1 MKTNPSHPCSPG
13 RTARFQRLTTGLL
26 AGTLLA
32 VSSLHAQTSTIYG
45 LTADRQV
52 NSAGVLSDTTPMQ
65 VGYSGSTGMN
75 AVVVFQLPTL
85 PAGKEFD
92 AASLRLYQNG
102 RDGTPAFNA
111 DLYGVA
117 ISASSAVLASQYYAG
132 AFDSASI
139 LIKDNLLTSASGT
152 GSIYATASE
161 LTDFLNAVYANGS
174 GAGKYV
180 FLRVNPDIS
189 GLNNYTRY
197 KFYSADYSGGAYYWP
212 ALTYG
217 TVDAQLGWESLPLG
231 GGGYV
236 TGLVSNTSG
245 DAIYC
250 RTDVGGALRWVPVPG
265 DAAGN
270 GHWESLSDHMVP
282 LGEANA
288 KKLMGVESIATDPSN
303 ADRVYIGA
311 GNRIYVS
318 QNRGGSW
325 TLINPSLAM
334 GPNQG
339 STRFYGERLSVDP
352 NNPDII
358 WYGSLQEGLQ
368 KGVKQSNGTWTWTQI
383 PGTSVPFGAVPTNT
397 EKAGVTFTLCDPN
410 GGSTIVYAGVLDSV
424 GTTGGVYVS
433 TDTGTTWTKVALTS
447 GSLNPRRAVLAAN
460 GTLYVTGGS
469 SVFKL
474 PRNGSLSPLSTLP
487 SGPYY
492 IGIAVDP
499 NDSTGNT
506 VYVADRASAQ
516 LWRSANGGTSWN
528 LQSSLS
534 QSRQEPDGTPSVT
547 GYWFGS
553 TSSLLVNPAN
563 SNELWAGDF
572 FGVVRTRNA
581 NVLGGSPGASWNTLQ
596 KNQEETVVLA
606 IKNAPSGPALF
617 TGVSDVKGF
626 RYQSITARPSG
637 ANGNT
642 LSGNPYDMN
651 HVTSLDF
658 CESDP
663 AVWVRV
669 GCSNSGGA
677 NNGSA
682 YGTGAY
688 STDGGN
694 TWLAFGEIDRLT
706 IPGGTPGWAEWD
718 LTHFLASQKAKGVNT
733 VTLVLSS
740 GRGVNTNNAS
750 ITFASKDNT
759 DASLRPALVLNG
771 GTTVEPSDDSMVY
784 GGATSTNYGTSPTF
798 SLSFAYGNAASERQG
813 YLRFDLSGVSTVTSA
828 VLRLYRTAP
837 ATTGSE
843 FPVGVYAC
851 INSSW
856 TENSITWANRP
867 TPLAS
872 YTGQPNERGAYHSR
886 VVIGSGVDLSGG
898 RIAVSSTDPDRL
910 VWMPFGTANRSYYST
925 DRGVTWTLS
934 TGGPN
939 SEITGIYTNGNS
951 NGISCQPLASD
962 RANGLFYSANFGGSA
977 HQIYTSTDGATWTLA
992 SSVNNG
998 GTYNMRTPQLVAAP
1012 VSPTCPSGGDVWLCD
1027 DSDYNGTNA
1036 GGLWRS
1042 TNSAASWTK
1051 LSNVGKTTAVSFG
1064 KSVNGTGYAVYIAGY
1079 VGGVKGVYRSD
1090 DYGSTWTKLADH
1102 TIAEITALAGD
1113 RQEYGRVYLG
1123 TGGRGV
1129 FHAKN

>member
-1 MKTNPSHPCSPG
+1 MKINPTPPCSPG
-13 RTARFQRLTTGLL
+13 RPARFQRITTGLL

-32 VSSLHAQTSTIYG
+32 ASSGSAQTSTIYG

-52 NSAGVLSDTTPMQ
+52 NSAGALSDTTPMQ

-92 AASLRLYQNG
+92 AASLRFYQNG
-102 RDGTPAFNA
+102 RDGAPSFNA

-117 ISASSAVLASQYYAG
+117 ISASSAVLASHYYTG
-132 AFDSASI
+132 SFDSASI
-139 LIKDNLLTSASGT
+139 LVKDNLLTSASGA
-152 GSIYATASE
+152 GSVYATASE
-161 LTDFLNAVYANGS
+161 LTDFLNAVYANGA

-180 FLRVNPDIS
+180 FFRINPDIS

-212 ALTYG
+212 SLTYG
-217 TVDAQLGWESLPLG
+217 TADSQLGWESLPLG

-236 TGLVSNTSG
+236 TGLVSNVSG

-265 DAAGN
+265 DSTGN
-270 GHWESLSDHMVP
+270 GHWESLSDAMVP

-318 QNRGGSW
+318 DNRGMSW

-358 WYGSLQEGLQ
+358 WYGSIQEGLQ

-383 PGTSVPFGAVPTNT
+383 PGTSVPFGAVPSG
-397 EKAGVTFTLCDPN
+397 EKAGVTFTLCDAN
-410 GGSTIVYAGVLDSV
+410 GGSTITYAGVFDSV
-424 GTTGGVYVS
+424 GTTGGVYRS
-433 TDTGTTWTKVALTS
+433 TDNGATWTKVALTS

-460 GTLYVTGGS
+460 GTLYVTGGTS
-469 SVFKL
+469 GVFKL
-474 PRNGSLSPLSTLP
+474 PRNGSLSPLSALP
-487 SGPYY
+487 SGPFYNGVA
-492 IGIAVDP
+492 INP
-499 NDSTGNT
+499 NDSAGNT
-506 VYVADRASAQ
+506 VYVADRSSAK
-516 LWRSANGGTSWN
+516 LWRSSNGGSSWS

-534 QSRQEPDGTPSVT
+534 QSREEPDGTPSLT
-547 GYWFGS
+547 GYWFGN
-553 TSSLLVNPAN
+553 TSSLLINPAN

-572 FGVVRTRNA
+572 FGVARTRDA
-581 NVLGGSPGASWNTLQ
+581 DVLGGSPGASWNMLQ

-606 IKNAPSGPALF
+606 LKTAPSGPAII
-617 TGVSDVKGF
+617 TGLGDVRGF
-626 RYQSITARPSG
+626 LYETITSRPYG
-637 ANGNT
+637 TYGHVLEA
-642 LSGNPYDMN
+642 NPYDMN
-651 HVTSLDF
+651 NVSGLDF
-658 CESDP
+658 CESIP
-663 AVWVRV
+663 GVWARV
-669 GCSNSGGA
+669 GCGITSGA
-677 NNGSA
+677 NNGSI
-682 YGTGAY
+682 YGGGAY
-688 STDGGN
+688 SADGGDS
-694 TWLAFGEIDRLT
+694 WLAFGEIDRQH
-706 IPGGTPGWAEWD
+706 ISSGSPDWAEWD
-718 LTHFLASQKAKGVNT
+718 LTTYLAKQKAKGVQT
-733 VTLVLSS
+733 VTLVLGSA
-740 GRGVNTNNAS
+740 RGVNTNNAS
-750 ITFASKDNT
+750 ITFAAKENT
-759 DASLRPALVLNG
+759 DPTIRPALVLNG
-771 GTTVEPSDDSMVY
+771 STTVSPSDDAMAS
-784 GGATSTNYGTSPTF
+784 GAASSTNYGTSPTF
-798 SLSFAYGNAASERQG
+798 SLSFAYGNASSERHA

-837 ATTGSE
+837 TSTGYE

-851 INSSW
+851 ANTSW
-856 TENSITWANRP
+856 TENSITWSNRP
-867 TPLAS
+867 APYAS
-872 YTGQPNERGAYHSR
+872 SFGQPNQRGAYR
-886 VVIGSGVDLSGG
+886 TPTNIDLSGG
-898 RIAVSSTDPDRL
+898 RIAVSATDPDRL
-910 VWMPFGTANRSYYST
+910 VWMPIGTANRAYYSE

-951 NGISCQPLASD
+951 NGISSQPLAAD

-992 SSVNNG
+992 SSLNNG

-1012 VSPTCPSGGDVWLCD
+1012 VSPACPTGGDVWLCD
-1027 DSDYNGTNA
+1027 DSDYNNNTG

-1042 TNSAASWTK
+1042 TNSAVNWTK
-1051 LSNVGKTTAVSFG
+1051 LTTVGKTTAVAFG

-1079 VGGVKGVYRSD
+1079 IGGVKGVYRSD

-1123 TGGRGV
+1123 TGGRGI
-1129 FHAKN
+1129 FHGKN